1 MPPFGCSVTLHS
13 LSCFSLPCFR
23 SLQPTLSCN
32 KASLI
37 TATLHFRAS
46 LRSTTF
52 HFISPPFLSAFCSPP
67 AALFGS
73 PAGRYGLR
81 LTLFDCLHFVLAI
94 KAVALCRALQ
104 AVIVFAKIKGKNPA
118 SLPLPHVPSIAF
130 VPQASCPP
138 PLLNS
143 QWLRKSNRRAQ
154 KNCTLWFA
162 SLAHGCYNLL
172 FPPTEKK

>member
-1 MPPFGCSVTLHS
+1 VPPCGCSVALHS

-23 SLQPTLSCN
+23 SLQPTLYCN

-46 LRSTTF
+46 LRSTSL

-81 LTLFDCLHFVLAI
+81 LNLFNCLHFVLAI
-94 KAVALCRALQ
+94 KAVASCSALQ
-104 AVIVFAKIKGKNPA
+104 AVMV
-118 SLPLPHVPSIAF
+118 
-130 VPQASCPP
+130 
-138 PLLNS
+138 
-143 QWLRKSNRRAQ
+143 
-154 KNCTLWFA
+154 
-162 SLAHGCYNLL
+162 LA
-172 FPPTEKK
+172 EKKQQPRQPSASTCAVHRLRTSGLLSTTLAQLAVASRVQAVGRKKKLHPMACPFSSWLL